1 MYSLSLS
8 RYLLTNKKC
17 FRKVARSS
25 LECYARTYITQPRWH
40 LLCIL
45 LSSAVRRFLLYRSGC
60 MSAAIPGRKAR
71 GYEPHLSPPT
81 PLFAAASAEVM
92 ATLNIPSWY
101 QTASVHT
108 HTHTT
113 THKHTHTHTLL
124 AIWQPWYT
132 CMVCVCVCVHLY
144 TCGLFC
150 VVRLHVRRKLY
161 ALIRLRRSII

>member
-8 RYLLTNKKC
+8 RHLFINKQC

-25 LECYARTYITQPRWH
+25 LECYARTYITQSRWH

-108 HTHTT
+108 HHTPHIRTHNQ
-113 THKHTHTHTLL
+113 THTHTPTPTHILL
-124 AIWQPWYT
+124 PGCLSTHATW
-132 CMVCVCVCVHLY
+132 CVCVCVCTY
-144 TCGLFC
+144 TRVFCFVLCGCMCEGNC
-150 VVRLHVRRKLY
+150 VC
-161 ALIRLRRSII
+161 